1 MSGSSARSS
10 GFGAVAKDPVVRF
23 LLFAG
28 ALYAGWYLLYAFVLH
43 PWEKL
48 DHAVI
53 NSLIAVSGTIL
64 QLLGYDLI
72 PEPVNAD
79 NIRTIGVEGGH
90 LLWIGDPCNGV
101 GLFAVFLIFLIA
113 YGGPWRHKLWFGLF
127 GIITIHLVNALRVAA
142 LCIIVGI
149 NYEWLNF
156 NHDYTFYVIVY
167 GCVFLLWYIWV
178 KRFANKPGEQRRG

>member
-1 MSGSSARSS
+1 MSPRAPSSAAR
-10 GFGAVAKDPVVRF
+10 DPLFRF
-23 LLFAG
+23 LLLAG
-28 ALYAGWYLLYAFVLH
+28 GLYAAWYLLYAFVLH
-43 PWEKL
+43 PWGVL

-53 NSLIAVSGTIL
+53 DSLIAWGGAIL
-64 QLLGYDLI
+64 KFLGYTLI

-79 NIRTIGVEGGH
+79 HIRTIGVEGGH

-113 YGGPWRHKLWFGLF
+113 YGGPWKHKLWFGAL
-127 GIITIHLVNALRVAA
+127 GILSIHLINALRVAA
-142 LCIIVGI
+142 LCIVVSI

-167 GCVFLLWYIWV
+167 GWVFLLWYIWV
-178 KRFANKPGEQRRG
+178 RRFAPRKAPVQAP